1 MRKNRIIQQNMAK
14 VYKEAIHSRN
24 EITNKHMKG
33 CSTLQVTNE
42 TQNKARYHF
51 LLIKMTNNIHYWL
64 NYGK

>member
-1 MRKNRIIQQNMAK
+1 MAM

-33 CSTLQVTNE
+33 CSTLQVTKE

-51 LLIKMTNNIHYWL
+51 SLIELVKVKMTNNIHYWM
-64 NYGK
+64 N

>member
-1 MRKNRIIQQNMAK
+1 MAK
-14 VYKEAIHSRN
+14 VYKEATHSRN

-51 LLIKMTNNIHYWL
+51 SLIKMTNNIHYWL